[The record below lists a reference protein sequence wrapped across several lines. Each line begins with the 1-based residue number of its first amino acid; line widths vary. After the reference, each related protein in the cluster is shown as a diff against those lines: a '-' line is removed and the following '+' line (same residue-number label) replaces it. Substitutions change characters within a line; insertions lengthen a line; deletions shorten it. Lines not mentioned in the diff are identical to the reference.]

1 MEFITVDRWPAPQ
14 RLDYRPEL
22 EAGNVLFF
30 PSCPFPFPEEQKD
43 FLRNLNFAGG
53 AIHKN
58 VAYRPSSDRVTGV
71 QLDEEK
77 TERLLSILRDF
88 SRNIVRFTS
97 ELLPEYAAHWKLDY
111 ASFRPLEEENRDLPT
126 NKRND
131 LIHTDAFPSRP
142 TNGDLIMRVFT
153 NIHPTKTRNW
163 ITTDPFESVA
173 KQYARDAGLDTIA
186 AGANSAT
193 GRLRNGSAR
202 FLHSLGVPVVPR
214 SAYDQF
220 MLHFHEYLKRSTD
233 FQQNSKKYAFNFP
246 PGALWLTFTDV
257 VPHSVLSGQHAL
269 EQTFIIARKSM
280 ANPDRAPVAIL
291 ERLCG
296 KQMLFPN

>member
-1 MEFITVDRWPAPQ
+1 MEFITIDRWPAPEPV
-14 RLDYRPEL
+14 DYRPEL

-30 PSCPFPFPEEQKD
+30 PHCPFSFPEEDKE
-43 FLRNLNFAGG
+43 FLRKINFGGG

-58 VAYRPSSDRVTGV
+58 VAYRPAIDRVTGV
-71 QLDEEK
+71 QLDRER
-77 TERLLSILRDF
+77 TERLLRILRDF
-88 SRNIVRFTS
+88 SQNVVLFTS
-97 ELLPEYAAHWKLDY
+97 ELLPQYADDWKLDY

-163 ITTDPFESVA
+163 ITTDPFETVA
-173 KQYARDAGLDTIA
+173 RRYARQAGLDSIA
-186 AGANSAT
+186 AGANST
-193 GRLRNGSAR
+193 SRRFLNESAR
-202 FLHSLGVPVVPR
+202 VLHNLGLPVVPR
-214 SAYDQF
+214 SGYDRF
-220 MLHFHEYLKRSTD
+220 MLHFHEYLKRNTD
-233 FQQNSKKYAFNFP
+233 FQQNSKKYTFNFP

-280 ANPDRAPVAIL
+280 ANPERAPVAIL

-296 KQMLFPN
+296 QQMMLAG